1 MDRQTRAPIIER
13 KTRLDGS
20 VQDFACER
28 LLLEPGRRAVL
39 RYVLDRDW
47 RLEDAGLVVPR
58 GAVTIS
64 HYWMDRPYNV
74 YHWLAGG
81 HTLAYYCNVAEQTEI
96 SEDLVAYTD
105 LVVDVL
111 LRPSG
116 ETLVLDEEELPADL
130 DARRRGLVARAT
142 EAIVTNGR
150 RIAAEVERESRL
162 LA

>member
-1 MDRQTRAPIIER
+1 VAGQTRPGITER

-20 VQDFACER
+20 TEEFACEV

-39 RYVLDRDW
+39 LYVLDREW
-47 RLEDAGLVVPR
+47 RIADSALVVPA
-58 GAVTIS
+58 GSLTVS

-74 YHWLAGG
+74 YHWLHEGR
-81 HTLAYYCNVAEQTEI
+81 TLAYYCNVAEPTEI
-96 SEDLVAYTD
+96 SERLVAYTD

-116 ETLVLDEEELPADL
+116 ETQVLDEEDVPADL
-130 DARRRGLVARAT
+130 EPARRVLIARAT

-150 RIAAEVERESRL
+150 RLGAEVERESRAL
-162 LA
+162 L